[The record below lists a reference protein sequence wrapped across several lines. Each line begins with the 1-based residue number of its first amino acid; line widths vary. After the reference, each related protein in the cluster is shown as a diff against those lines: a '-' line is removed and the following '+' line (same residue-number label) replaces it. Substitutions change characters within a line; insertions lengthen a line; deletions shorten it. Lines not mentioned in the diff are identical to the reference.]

1 MSRHA
6 WRLNQDSAA
15 LTVCSGVGLAGSWQG
30 VRGFVVSD
38 GGSEAGDD
46 AHFIIIQV
54 SNATTLGV
62 ALVISED
69 SVQKID

>member
-1 MSRHA
+1 M
-6 WRLNQDSAA
+6 
-15 LTVCSGVGLAGSWQG
+15 GLAGSWQG